1 MIVKDRLLNPISNLI
16 CFPIVFPVFRENI
29 GKTQIDYS
37 MGDKKLQTTFRTMR
51 YGACTFSLIL
61 DKRHPKV
68 KKDTFPVAMR
78 YTIDRKSWYHY
89 IEGEYTE
96 RDFSRICTLNA
107 RSVRSDAYEKKL
119 EFDRL
124 FDKYSGIISK
134 LGNNLSLDR
143 IKMVILGV
151 GTHKEATFMSVW
163 EDMIH
168 KLKTEN
174 DGARCTTAESYEYA
188 LRSFRKIMWKHP
200 ITGFKIGKE
209 EIEQWSDGM
218 KNGVKDAQGETAGKI
233 SDTTRGIYL
242 RCCRAVWNECVRQGY
257 LVNKEYPFSNIRQK
271 DLVAIPNG
279 KTRKDRYLT
288 VEQMTRL
295 YQVFINNEKS
305 DSWKSGYA
313 EKAHR
318 SLGLFLVQYLCNGF
332 NLVDASELRYNSYYF
347 NSERRAFK
355 FNRIKTTNRSESG
368 SEVIIPIIPALQR
381 ILDDIAAKPKL
392 NALVFPYILDGAT
405 TKAEKRVRTSAENSN
420 IQDRVIKICQ
430 DVLHWEVRPSG
441 TWCRHSFATNLR
453 NAGVDINYISESM
466 GHSSSDHSITELY
479 IDHYPLEKQ
488 MEYNSLLLN
497 LEGKKTKHE
506 LLVEQLSSMSTE
518 ELAALL
524 AQSK

>member
-1 MIVKDRLLNPISNLI
+1 
-16 CFPIVFPVFRENI
+16 
-29 GKTQIDYS
+29 
-37 MGDKKLQTTFRTMR
+37 MR

-188 LRSFRKIMWKHP
+188 LRSFRKRMWKHP

-295 YQVFINNEKS
+295 YQVKN
-305 DSWKSGYA
+305 
-313 EKAHR
+313 H
-318 SLGLFLVQYLCNGF
+318 
-332 NLVDASELRYNSYYF
+332 
-347 NSERRAFK
+347 
-355 FNRIKTTNRSESG
+355 
-368 SEVIIPIIPALQR
+368 
-381 ILDDIAAKPKL
+381 
-392 NALVFPYILDGAT
+392 VF
-405 TKAEKRVRTSAENSN
+405 
-420 IQDRVIKICQ
+420 
-430 DVLHWEVRPSG
+430 RP
-441 TWCRHSFATNLR
+441 
-453 NAGVDINYISESM
+453 
-466 GHSSSDHSITELY
+466 LY
-479 IDHYPLEKQ
+479 K
-488 MEYNSLLLN
+488 
-497 LEGKKTKHE
+497 
-506 LLVEQLSSMSTE
+506 
-518 ELAALL
+518 
-524 AQSK
+524 